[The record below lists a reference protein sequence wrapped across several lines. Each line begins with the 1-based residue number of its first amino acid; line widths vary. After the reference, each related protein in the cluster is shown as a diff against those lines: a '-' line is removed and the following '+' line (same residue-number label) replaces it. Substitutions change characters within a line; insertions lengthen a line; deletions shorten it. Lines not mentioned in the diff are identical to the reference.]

1 MRKMFQ
7 VEVYHYA
14 NATEKMLYQ
23 GLKGIKDVDVRQ
35 DVKKVEKEV
44 DVNAVEKEIFVTL
57 NATIV

>member
-7 VEVYHYA
+7 VQVYHYV

-35 DVKKVEKEV
+35 DVMKVEKEV